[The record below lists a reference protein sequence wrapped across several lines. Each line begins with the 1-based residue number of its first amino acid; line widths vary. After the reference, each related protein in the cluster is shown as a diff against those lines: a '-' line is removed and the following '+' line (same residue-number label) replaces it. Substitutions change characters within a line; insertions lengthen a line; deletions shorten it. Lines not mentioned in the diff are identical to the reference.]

1 MIAAQAGATSML
13 DLSDGL
19 ARDAA
24 RIAKASQV
32 SIALS
37 RQALQGYEAV
47 LEGAASWI
55 TADAFAWVLGGGE
68 DHSLLATFAADA
80 TLPRGFKRIGEVI
93 ARPQASGE
101 DSPSAGVDVFLD
113 GAPVAELGW
122 DSLTD

>member
-1 MIAAQAGATSML
+1 ML
-13 DLSDGL
+13 DVSDGL

-24 RIAKASQV
+24 RVAKASQV

-55 TADAFAWVLGGGE
+55 DADAFAWVLGGGE

-80 TLPRGFKRIGEVI
+80 TLPRGFKRIGEVVE
-93 ARPQASGE
+93 R
-101 DSPSAGVDVFLD
+101 AGAAPNGADVLLD